1 MKVAYW
7 MDEYSREEG
16 FVSYLDD
23 EYNNLNEAI
32 KTAKNLIDTDNF
44 ASVEVLENDI
54 VLYGYDGVNEW

>member
-16 FVSYLDD
+16 FVSYLDIEFD
-23 EYNNLNEAI
+23 NLDYAI

-44 ASVEVLENDI
+44 ASVEVIENDI